1 MLTHEERKM
10 AYRRLSQCNSNR
22 FHLYQ
27 CRIIGQQQITREQYN
42 YAIDNPQVLMSYIMN
57 WSCHNQIWM
66 CEFAMYATQ
75 FDDIAK
81 IYYNIRRQL
90 EMHQSKIPTPFR
102 FYTPRLRSDRSS
114 SSHAIEVFV
123 ACLFMNLFQYIN
135 GDEDNKRIDAFVDTF
150 DPCVFGDV
158 YVPFNIFAF
167 WSVEELSR
175 IYITEKEP
183 RPGHVCI
190 YVETIYHPEK
200 YNTHKMYLVNAKG
213 EYKQFY
219 CHERVITLLF
229 RFKWDVCI
237 FKRVSTLHK
246 AFHYVFDCSIY
257 RVQKF
262 LRNSE

>member
-1 MLTHEERKM
+1 MQFIHFRKRLHIYCMTRFLFVVIIKKLVTFSKRTKKSIHILYKEEKSPCDIMLTFEERKI
-10 AYRRLSQCNSNR
+10 AYRRLSQYNSNR

-75 FDDIAK
+75 FNDIAK

-102 FYTPRLRSDRSS
+102 FYTPRLRGDRSN
-114 SSHAIEVFV
+114 SSHAIEVLV

-175 IYITEKEP
+175 IYITE
-183 RPGHVCI
+183 
-190 YVETIYHPEK
+190 
-200 YNTHKMYLVNAKG
+200 
-213 EYKQFY
+213 
-219 CHERVITLLF
+219 
-229 RFKWDVCI
+229 
-237 FKRVSTLHK
+237 
-246 AFHYVFDCSIY
+246 
-257 RVQKF
+257 
-262 LRNSE
+262 